1 MPKFKYTAMDAKGRE
16 VQEIIDA
23 ESQAK
28 AVAGIRERGLF
39 PTTVTE
45 VGGGSKAAAAKSAS
59 SSAAPAPAAAAGA
72 PGRAVGPAAAVTK
85 KGGLQTEL
93 RVPRFLVNLFR
104 PKVGLKTLMVFSR
117 QFATLHSAGLPLLR
131 GLHILQ
137 KQEPNST
144 MRNAIST
151 MAESVENGS
160 TFAEAVAQHP
170 RIFDFFFVNMVRAGE
185 ASGALETVLTRLAEH
200 MEKSQK
206 IRNKIKGAMVYPV
219 VVLIIAMVILGV
231 LMVFVIPKFKEI
243 FADMLG
249 DTPLPLL
256 TRFVLNISETVTQ
269 KGLYVIGAIAGLVIL
284 VKMLAKTR
292 AGSEMLDRFKLSAP
306 IFGNLLRKS
315 AIAQFTSTLGTLLT
329 GGVPMLSALNIV
341 RDIAGNKVLIRAIQ
355 QVHDS
360 VKEGE
365 TVAGPLEASGV
376 FPSMVVSMIQVGEET
391 GALPDMLMRIAS
403 NYEDEVD
410 TAVDALTSIIEP
422 ILIIFLAVIV
432 GTIVIAMFMPLISIV
447 GNLSG

>member
-1 MPKFKYTAMDAKGRE
+1 
-16 VQEIIDA
+16 
-23 ESQAK
+23 
-28 AVAGIRERGLF
+28 
-39 PTTVTE
+39 
-45 VGGGSKAAAAKSAS
+45 
-59 SSAAPAPAAAAGA
+59 
-72 PGRAVGPAAAVTK
+72 
-85 KGGLQTEL
+85 
-93 RVPRFLVNLFR
+93 
-104 PKVGLKTLMVFSR
+104 
-117 QFATLHSAGLPLLR
+117 
-131 GLHILQ
+131 
-137 KQEPNST
+137 
-144 MRNAIST
+144 
-151 MAESVENGS
+151 
-160 TFAEAVAQHP
+160 
-170 RIFDFFFVNMVRAGE
+170 
-185 ASGALETVLTRLAEH
+185 
-200 MEKSQK
+200 
-206 IRNKIKGAMVYPV
+206 
-219 VVLIIAMVILGV
+219 MVILGV

-243 FADMLG
+243 FSDMLG
-249 DTPLPLL
+249 DTPLPIL
-256 TRFVLNISETVTQ
+256 TRFVLNVSEAVTQ
-269 KGLYVIGAIAGLVIL
+269 QGIYVIGAIAALVIAI
-284 VKMLAKTR
+284 KMLAKTKV
-292 AGSEMLDRFKLSAP
+292 GSELLDRLKLSAP
-306 IFGNLLRKS
+306 IFGDLMRKS

-410 TAVDALTSIIEP
+410 TAVDAMTSIIEP